1 MDLFFQ
7 SYSSLRIGIAI
18 LGGVLTRDDD
28 GDYDIDGDGDNDYDR
43 DGDDQTHCNGQWAL
57 WVDL

>member
-1 MDLFFQ
+1 MF
-7 SYSSLRIGIAI
+7 
-18 LGGVLTRDDD
+18 TRDDD